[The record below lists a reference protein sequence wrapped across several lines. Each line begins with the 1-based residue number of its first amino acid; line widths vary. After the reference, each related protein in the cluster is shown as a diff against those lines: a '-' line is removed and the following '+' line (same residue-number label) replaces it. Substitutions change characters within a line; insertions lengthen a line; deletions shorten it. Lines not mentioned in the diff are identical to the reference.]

1 MNDYTSSSAE
11 IKKKFTKILVAVDG
25 SEASMD
31 AADYA
36 IEIGRKYD
44 SQLIALYVILSD
56 ITLFGPNLPPHIFEI
71 IQQAQAFRSTKQRLS
86 DHAYDD
92 KIHLRT
98 EIITSTTVG
107 SMN

>member
-11 IKKKFTKILVAVDG
+11 IEKKFTKILVAIDG

-36 IEIGRKYD
+36 IEIARKYD

-71 IQQAQAFRSTKQRLS
+71 RQQAQQHLDRIKQSLS

-98 EIITSTTVG
+98 EIITSTVG